1 MSVYK
6 LQENGDIRVVVEI
19 SLSRQSGR
27 KMVLDAAGVN
37 IDIVVVTAFARARRW
52 QELIDKGRFGN
63 IAELASKLGHDQSYV
78 ARIVRLNS
86 ISPKI
91 VSSFLRGKAPSGL
104 SLGQLCKPLPVSW
117 EEQEKKLGFK

>member
-6 LQENGDIRVVVEI
+6 LLENGDIKVVVEI

-27 KMVLDAAGVN
+27 KMVLDAAGAN

-52 QELIDKGRFGN
+52 QEMIDRGRFGN
-63 IAELASKLGHDQSYV
+63 ISELASKLGLDQSYV
-78 ARIVRLNS
+78 ARIIRLNS

-91 VSSFLRGKAPSGL
+91 VSSFIRPD
-104 SLGQLCKPLPVSW
+104 CR
-117 EEQEKKLGFK
+117 